1 MMGVSSGLF
10 QQSGYNEFT
19 PLSACCKHPSSAAEE
34 GKHLP
39 GSNFAAGWK
48 SEAAVSAI

>member
-1 MMGVSSGLF
+1 MMMGVSSGLF
-10 QQSGYNEFT
+10 QQSGYSEFT
-19 PLSACCKHPSSAAEE
+19 PLSACAAEE